1 MLQTFIITGIL
12 AIVGIAVLVV
22 ICCLLAKS
30 RKLDHDRQVLEDKAQ
45 EEWCE
50 KISSGKQK

>member
-1 MLQTFIITGIL
+1 MLQIFIITGIL

-50 KISSGKQK
+50 KISKGK

>member
-1 MLQTFIITGIL
+1 MLQTFIITGVL
-12 AIVGIAVLVV
+12 AIIGIAVIVV

-50 KISSGKQK
+50 RISKGK

>member
-12 AIVGIAVLVV
+12 AIIGIAVLVV
-22 ICCLLAKS
+22 ICCLLTKS
-30 RKLDHDRQVLEDKAQ
+30 RKLDRDRQALEDKAQ

-50 KISSGKQK
+50 KISKGK